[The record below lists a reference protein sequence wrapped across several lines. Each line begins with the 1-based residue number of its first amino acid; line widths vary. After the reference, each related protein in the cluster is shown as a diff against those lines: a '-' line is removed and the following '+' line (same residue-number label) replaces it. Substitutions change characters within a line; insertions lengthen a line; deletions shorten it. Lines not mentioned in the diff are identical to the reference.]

1 MRPRRRTGGA
11 RGLGSGGTGR
21 GRGTRL
27 GRTPDLIRGP
37 KVGDTA
43 DRAKPLSRSAGVR
56 PRTARVEAFWGAC
69 GKKNDCPQ
77 DCYLRY

>member
-27 GRTPDLIRGP
+27 GRSPGLDPGTESWGYRGP
-37 KVGDTA
+37 G
-43 DRAKPLSRSAGVR
+43 
-56 PRTARVEAFWGAC
+56 EALVPKRRGA
-69 GKKNDCPQ
+69 PQ
-77 DCYLRY
+77 DCAGRGLLGRLRKEK